1 MRTLDLI
8 LYIVAVVLFAVAA
21 LVPIPTD
28 LRLRLSAL
36 GWAVVVLVP
45 LITLARN

>member
-8 LYIVAVVLFAVAA
+8 LLVIAIVLLTVAAWVGSLQQRLFAVA
-21 LVPIPTD
+21 LVAFI
-28 LRLRLSAL
+28 
-36 GWAVVVLVP
+36 LVP